1 MNKRKIILNLATSL
15 DWFIEWKNWEY
26 DWCFTDQDYGFKD
39 FIESIDTI
47 FMWKKS
53 YELFKTD
60 VKSNFPWKK
69 IIVFS
74 TTLQDDSIEII
85 RENIREYI
93 NKLKSEEWKNI
104 WMFGWAKLSESFMRL
119 ELIDEI
125 QMAVHPLILWGWTPL
140 FHRSDKRIKLEL
152 IENTDYSS
160 WMVIL
165 KYDVKY

>member
-1 MNKRKIILNLATSL
+1 MTKRKIILNLATSL
-15 DWFIEWKNWEY
+15 DCFIEWTNWEY

-60 VKSNFPWKK
+60 VESNFPWKK

-74 TTLQDDSIEII
+74 TTLQDDSVEII

-104 WMFGWAKLSESFMRL
+104 WMFGWAKLSESLMKL

-125 QMAVHPLILWGWTPL
+125 QMAIHPLILWGWTPL
-140 FHRSDKRIKLEL
+140 FHTSEKRIELEL

-165 KYDVKY
+165 RYDIKY